1 MKDLNYCSQL
11 LSRAFLRISSKYCAI
26 TSVQKTGK
34 SLKKDGPSNDV
45 FFSKANYY
53 VTHTRKKVK
62 LNVFIIAARIC
73 MGYGGATFEF
83 R

>member
-1 MKDLNYCSQL
+1 M
-11 LSRAFLRISSKYCAI
+11 LRI
-26 TSVQKTGK
+26 QE
-34 SLKKDGPSNDV
+34 
-45 FFSKANYY
+45 
-53 VTHTRKKVK
+53 KKVK